1 MSQFDFIGLFAVW
14 FISLAFILLLTYR
27 EFRRVRFSFNIFFSM
42 LYLLTFFF
50 GFPFTLSLIHI

>member
-42 LYLLTFFF
+42 L
-50 GFPFTLSLIHI
+50 

>member
-27 EFRRVRFSFNIFFSM
+27 EFRGSASVLISFSPCSIC
-42 LYLLTFFF
+42 
-50 GFPFTLSLIHI
+50 